1 MKEALSFNLSE
12 IMPWIYVL
20 RPKTLLASFP
30 PIFIAGAYSFFKR
43 GEFEYLTIGLSLT
56 VMLLFHLAVNVIN
69 DALDFKKGGDTSL
82 RLGPVRMTASGLLD
96 SKIVLQAGILLIAL
110 AIIFSFPLILK
121 GGWVVGFSVFIAAL
135 ATYAYTGGPFP
146 LAYFGLGELFVLL
159 FFGFLAT
166 LLPFFIIENTIN
178 FDIFL
183 ASLQTGLLSVSII
196 MINNLRDIEE
206 DSLTGKKTLAV
217 RLGKTIYRSLLGV
230 CFFFP
235 FVLNSYWL
243 SKPLLVGPIFSF
255 VAFPIAC
262 FVLVGVYKNE
272 PSKIYNK
279 YLALA
284 ALCNFLFG
292 FGLSVGFILGK

>member
-1 MKEALSFNLSE
+1 MKEALSFNLTE

-30 PIFIAGAYSFFKR
+30 PIFIAGSYSFFKR

-69 DALDFKKGGDTSL
+69 DAIDFKKGGDTSL

-96 SKIVLQAGILLIAL
+96 SKLVLQAGILLIAL

-135 ATYAYTGGPFP
+135 ATYAYTGGPYP
-146 LAYFGLGELFVLL
+146 LAYIGLGELFVLL

-166 LLPFFIIENTIN
+166 MLPFFIIEKTIN
-178 FDIFL
+178 LDIFL

-206 DSLTGKKTLAV
+206 DGLTGKKTLAV
-217 RLGKTIYRSLLGV
+217 RFGKTIYRRLLGF
-230 CFFFP
+230 CLFLP
-235 FVLNSYWL
+235 FLLNSYWL
-243 SKPLLVGPIFSF
+243 SKPLMVGPIFSF
-255 VAFPIAC
+255 IAFPIAC
-262 FVLVGVYKNE
+262 FILMGVYTNK

-284 ALCNFLFG
+284 ALSNFLFG
-292 FGLSVGFILGK
+292 FGLSIGFILEK

>member
-1 MKEALSFNLSE
+1 MKEALSFNLTE

-30 PIFIAGAYSFFKR
+30 PIFIAGSYSFFKR

-69 DALDFKKGGDTSL
+69 DAIDFKKGGDTSL
-82 RLGPVRMTASGLLD
+82 RLGPLRMTSSGLLD
-96 SKIVLQAGILLIAL
+96 SKVVLQAGILLIAL

-135 ATYAYTGGPFP
+135 ATYAYTGGPYP
-146 LAYFGLGELFVLL
+146 LAYIGLGELFVLL

-166 LLPFFIIENTIN
+166 MLPFFIIEKTIN
-178 FDIFL
+178 LDIFL

-196 MINNLRDIEE
+196 MVNNLRDIEE

-217 RLGKTIYRSLLGV
+217 RLGKTIYRVLLGL
-230 CFFFP
+230 CLFLP
-235 FVLNSYWL
+235 FLLNSYWL
-243 SKPLLVGPIFSF
+243 SKPLMVGPIFSF
-255 VAFPIAC
+255 IAFPIAC
-262 FVLVGVYKNE
+262 FILMGVYTNK

-279 YLALA
+279 FLALA
-284 ALCNFLFG
+284 ALSNFLFG
-292 FGLSVGFILGK
+292 FGLSIGFIMEK